1 MKTPTHPVLAFLTA
15 PARARLISPCGLA
28 ARAGLLA
35 AVYLVCEVAGL
46 RDYATFLSGTEQ
58 ASTWSATV
66 LGGVA
71 YLAAYFGAV
80 LLAPI
85 LLLTA
90 ALLGAWERILRHR
103 RSA

>member
-1 MKTPTHPVLAFLTA
+1 MKTPAHPVFAFLTA
-15 PARARLISPCGLA
+15 PARASRVSPCGLA

-35 AVYLVCEVAGL
+35 AVYLACEFAGL

-71 YLAAYFGAV
+71 YLAAYFGAI

-90 ALLGAWERILRHR
+90 ALLGAWQRFQANR
-103 RSA
+103 RST

>member
-1 MKTPTHPVLAFLTA
+1 MKTPAHSVFAFLTA
-15 PARARLISPCGLA
+15 PARARLVSPCGLA
-28 ARAGLLA
+28 SRAGLLA
-35 AVYLVCEVAGL
+35 VVYLACEIAGL
-46 RDYATFLSGTEQ
+46 RDYTTFLSGTEQ

-90 ALLGAWERILRHR
+90 ALLGAWQRFSR
-103 RSA
+103 RARP

>member
-1 MKTPTHPVLAFLTA
+1 MKTHAHPVLALLSELTRS
-15 PARARLISPCGLA
+15 PIVSPCGLA

-35 AVYLVCEVAGL
+35 AVYLVCEIAGL
-46 RDYATFLSGTEQ
+46 RDYTTFLSGTEQ
-58 ASTWSATV
+58 AATWSATV

-90 ALLGAWERILRHR
+90 GLLGLWQRFR
-103 RSA
+103 RLS